1 MNKTVKYIFCI
12 GLIVSITLNI
22 FTINLLKKQSF
33 KIATIND
40 ELNMIVN
47 STNTIKNN
55 ISNTSKAGKSEK
67 LNDIMTPSELAE
79 YLNIDIQQV
88 YKSIIENPSSK
99 FPSMNINGELRFSKK
114 AIDEYMI
121 NGKKDSK

>member
-114 AIDEYMI
+114 AINEYVI